1 MLELNLKK
9 SEKSRSMNTKKI
21 CKRALLKVYI
31 TSFILLTLTINITAQ
46 VGIGT
51 NNPDNS
57 AALHIEDTARG
68 ILIPRMTLTQ
78 RQAIQSPAEGLM
90 VYQTTNPAGFWYFSN
105 NQWNNLAGAANGGK
119 QTLILSDNI
128 TNAEAQAKILAEVG
142 ANTQEI
148 RIVRCTNL
156 TTVDLSMLTGVTQ
169 IYIVDNP
176 VLQQVNFANLKN
188 IEEVITLK
196 NCPQLNS
203 INLNALEKIGQS
215 FSGEYGLEINAT
227 GLTNLN
233 LPQLKEIYGR
243 TYIFQNEVLN
253 TISIPQ
259 LSKLYSTDFLATR
272 IDENNSLTSIN
283 LQSLTQ
289 SGALSF
295 NSNNLLN
302 TLNLNSYTTCT
313 NYLTIV
319 SPSLTNI
326 TLPLLTTITGSLA
339 ITCQAMTS
347 FSAPLLTS
355 VGTEINFQG
364 NSAVTG
370 LSFPSLNNGLLR
382 IYNSGLSTLSIPQLI
397 SGGLDIQNCSS
408 LSSINA
414 NLLTNASGITIIGP
428 MTFANLSFPALT
440 TTSGLYID
448 NISGIS
454 TIGFPV
460 LSTISGNIL
469 IRGCSNLSS
478 VNLNAYNYNNFTG
491 TIVNFSNNLLPS
503 NQVNSILN
511 KLVNAVP
518 IIRFI
523 EIFLSQTIPAP
534 PTGQGITDKNILISR
549 NNQVY
554 TN

>member
-1 MLELNLKK
+1 M
-9 SEKSRSMNTKKI
+9 
-21 CKRALLKVYI
+21 
-31 TSFILLTLTINITAQ
+31 TSSNITAQ

-68 ILIPRMTLTQ
+68 ILIPRMTSIQ
-78 RQAIQSPAEGLM
+78 RQAITSPAEGLL
-90 VYQTTNPAGFWYFSN
+90 VYQTTNPPGFWYYSN
-105 NQWNNLAGAANGGK
+105 SQWTSLSGATNGGK

-148 RIVRCTNL
+148 RIVRCSNL
-156 TTVDLSMLTGVTQ
+156 TSVDLSMLTSVTQ
-169 IYIVDNP
+169 ILIADNSS
-176 VLQQVNFANLKN
+176 LQQVNFANIKN
-188 IEEVITLK
+188 IDESITLK

-203 INLNALEKIGQS
+203 INLNTLEKIGQS
-215 FSGEYGLEINAT
+215 FSGVYGLEVNAT
-227 GLTNLN
+227 GLTSLN

-243 TYIFQNEVLN
+243 TYIFQNAALN
-253 TISIPQ
+253 TISMPQ
-259 LSKLYSTDFLATR
+259 LSNLRSTDYLAT
-272 IDENNSLTSIN
+272 IIEENNSLASIN
-283 LQSLTQ
+283 LPLLTQ
-289 SGALSF
+289 SGGLSF
-295 NSNNLLN
+295 NSNDLLS

-313 NYLTIV
+313 NYLTIA
-319 SPSLTNI
+319 SASLTNI
-326 TLPLLTTITGSLA
+326 TLPSLLTITGSLLVK
-339 ITCQAMTS
+339 CPAMTS
-347 FSAPLLTS
+347 FSAPLLTTA
-355 VGTEINFQG
+355 GTEINFQG
-364 NSAVTG
+364 NSAITG

-382 IYNSGLSTLSIPQLI
+382 IYNSGLSTLSIPQLS
-397 SGGLDIQNCSS
+397 SGGLDINNCPS

-440 TTSGLYID
+440 TTTGLYID

-454 TIGFPV
+454 TISFPS
-460 LSTISGNIL
+460 LSAISGDIL
-469 IRGCSNLSS
+469 IRGCGNLSS

-491 TIVNFSNNLLPS
+491 TSVNFSNNLLPTTE
-503 NQVNSILN
+503 VNAILN

-523 EIFLSQTIPAP
+523 DILLVQTVPAP
-534 PTGQGITDKNILISR
+534 PTGQGIADKNILISR
-549 NNQVY
+549 NNQVF